1 MRREAGWAIGLILV
15 GAAIGATAQE
25 VAKRANPDSQYRLGP
40 DSLAQEGVPKG
51 EIRGPFV
58 IPSNVYPG
66 TQHTY
71 WVYVPQQY
79 DPKVP
84 ASLMVFQDG
93 QAFKDERA
101 DMRAQNV
108 MDNLIYRREIPV
120 MIGVFIN
127 PGRTPE
133 QKEPSPENGWGDGF
147 TNRGTE
153 YNTPDDKYARVIT
166 EELMPALDKEYNIS
180 KDPEQRGIGGSS
192 SGAIASF
199 MVAWERPNA
208 FRKVLSNVGSFTNIR
223 GGDVYTERVLASRKK
238 PIRIYLC
245 DGRNDNRGMRNGV
258 YDQRWDW
265 FYQNVRLKNALE
277 KKGYDL
283 NYAWGMNN
291 HGQKFGGLI
300 LPDMMRWLWRDQP
313 VSTDPNDM
321 IERDF
326 RQPVIR

>member
-1 MRREAGWAIGLILV
+1 MRREAGWAIGLLLV
-15 GAAIGATAQE
+15 GATIGAAAQE

-51 EIRGPFV
+51 EIKGPFV

-93 QAFKDERA
+93 QAFKNEKG

-133 QKEPSPENGWGDGF
+133 QKEPSPENG
-147 TNRGTE
+147 
-153 YNTPDDKYARVIT
+153 
-166 EELMPALDKEYNIS
+166 
-180 KDPEQRGIGGSS
+180 
-192 SGAIASF
+192 
-199 MVAWERPNA
+199 
-208 FRKVLSNVGSFTNIR
+208 
-223 GGDVYTERVLASRKK
+223 
-238 PIRIYLC
+238 
-245 DGRNDNRGMRNGV
+245 
-258 YDQRWDW
+258 
-265 FYQNVRLKNALE
+265 
-277 KKGYDL
+277 
-283 NYAWGMNN
+283 
-291 HGQKFGGLI
+291 
-300 LPDMMRWLWRDQP
+300 
-313 VSTDPNDM
+313 
-321 IERDF
+321 
-326 RQPVIR
+326 

>member
-51 EIRGPFV
+51 EIKGPFV
-58 IPSNVYPG
+58 IPSSVYPG

-71 WVYVPQQY
+71 WVYVPAQY
-79 DPKVP
+79 DPKIP

-93 QAFKDERA
+93 QAFKNEKG

-192 SGAIASF
+192 SGAIAAF

-223 GGDVYTERVLASRKK
+223 GGDVYADRVLSSRKK

-321 IERDF
+321 VERDF
-326 RQPVIR
+326 RQPVAR